1 MVWRREI
8 LRVLVLVSYLF
19 YSEEI
24 KEENE
29 GWR

>member
-1 MVWRREI
+1 VEERDI

-19 YSEEI
+19 YGEEI
-24 KEENE
+24 REENE

>member
-19 YSEEI
+19 YGEEI
-24 KEENE
+24 REENE

>member
-1 MVWRREI
+1 VEERDI

-19 YSEEI
+19 YGEEI